1 MANSGMI
8 NKGKFFDLIL
18 SKIIR
23 KMSAGSVMLLNN
35 DGLKIAEKTCGM
47 SDSDAIWGSANRL
60 LSAGERAVAELRQE
74 KGQFNQIFESENFLL
89 MVGPVNQDISYAI
102 LSSKLNKISL
112 GMLKMFAQT
121 LREQVKTV
129 DNSPESQ

>member
-47 SDSDAIWGSANRL
+47 SDTDAIWGSANRL
-60 LSAGERAVAELRQE
+60 LSAGERAVTELRQE
-74 KGQFNQIFESENFLL
+74 KSQFNQIFESENFLL

-102 LSSKLNKISL
+102 LSSKLNKISM
-112 GMLKMFAQT
+112 GMLKIFAQT
-121 LREQVKTV
+121 LREQVNTV
-129 DNSPESQ
+129 DQPESQ